1 MAIKI
6 SLVADVA
13 NALGGAEK
21 VADAYEGVQ
30 DALDDV
36 AREARKTEDALA
48 DVGDGTKAAADAGDD
63 MAKKFRDDFDKIRK
77 DAKGAGD
84 GIGKGI
90 DDGADKAA
98 AGMDDLKDEA
108 AGTSREMAA
117 SFDGSVD
124 SLAEG
129 LQEVAA
135 NAFAGFGPAGA
146 AAGLAVAAGIGIA
159 ISKLTEY
166 AEEVNAAKEAG
177 AEWAQSFNTAN
188 MNDRL
193 DALRSSW
200 EELGTTITNSKE
212 WYEIGQENGVSAIE
226 DIAEA
231 ARAGVGDVQS
241 FLEAFNTTDPERRLD
256 ALKGSLSNIDE
267 QIADLG
273 PQWKA
278 SLGGPEAEAAYLDR
292 RSVLENLRG
301 VVQDQ
306 IRVQENANEIE
317 DAYAASAEGSAAAL
331 AEKNERIEE
340 SNELLEENADAN
352 RKAFRSELDLAEQL
366 KQTNEVLSN
375 NESSNNDRK
384 AAVLDAIDA
393 VIDLAQAEEEASGST
408 EDYNRVIS
416 RNREQL
422 YEQGRRAGITRRE
435 MDDLIGTTKQMP
447 REVATNVTDRGSAD
461 RTRRELES
469 VLETAG
475 VKRDMTIGVRA
486 STAQAQQ
493 DVANFRYM
501 VQATP
506 LQLVLR
512 GA

>member
-13 NALGGAEK
+13 DAVRGAEK
-21 VADAYEGVQ
+21 VAESYEGVQ

-36 AREARKTEDALA
+36 AREARKTEDALE
-48 DVGDGTKAAADAGDD
+48 DVGDGTKSAADAGDD
-63 MAKKFRDDFDKIRK
+63 MARKFRDDFDKIRK

-117 SFDGSVD
+117 SFDGSVE

-146 AAGLAVAAGIGIA
+146 AAGLAAAAGIGIA
-159 ISKLTEY
+159 ISKLTEF
-166 AEEVNAAKEAG
+166 AEEITAAKEAG
-177 AEWAQSFNTAN
+177 AEWAQSFNTAS
-188 MNDRL
+188 MTDRL
-193 DALRSSW
+193 DALRGSW
-200 EELGTTITNSKE
+200 EELGSTITNSKE
-212 WYEIGQENGVSAIE
+212 WYELGQKNAVTAIE
-226 DIAEA
+226 DIAAA
-231 ARAGVGDVQS
+231 AREGVGDVDS
-241 FLEAFNTTDPERRLD
+241 FIEAFNVTDPEERLSALKD
-256 ALKGSLSNIDE
+256 ALGNIDD
-267 QIADLG
+267 QIKDLG
-273 PQWKA
+273 PAWKA
-278 SLGGPEAEAAYLDR
+278 TLGGPEAEAAYIERKDT
-292 RSVLENLRG
+292 LENLRG

-317 DAYAASAEGSAAAL
+317 NAYAESAEGSAAAL
-331 AEKNERIEE
+331 AEKNDRIEE

-366 KQTNEVLSN
+366 RETNKVLGDNEASN
-375 NESSNNDRK
+375 SDRK
-384 AAVLDAIDA
+384 GAVLDAIDA
-393 VIDLAQAEEEASGST
+393 VVDLARAEEEASGST
-408 EDYNRVIS
+408 EDYNRVIG
-416 RNREQL
+416 RNRDQL

-435 MDDLIGTTKQMP
+435 MDDLIGTTKRVP
-447 REVATNVTDRGSAD
+447 REVATNVTDRGTAD
-461 RTRRELES
+461 RTRRELED

-475 VKRDMTIGVRA
+475 VKKDMTVGVRA
-486 STAQAQQ
+486 DTGQASYDVSQWRHAQQ
-493 DVANFRYM
+493 SIPVSIG
-501 VQATP
+501 
-506 LQLVLR
+506 LR
-512 GA
+512 AV